1 MVLISLCDIH
11 ISSTFN
17 LLALSHLNVLSK
29 YHSTMYCIYNP
40 SVKVPVPEPLAAT
53 TDPPTAR
60 QEPRALT
67 PESSTAISQVA
78 THYATGPSPQ
88 PSHQQ
93 TENPTSIPSNEI
105 RSVRTA
111 EEEEEEEDREE
122 EENEAGDVLSSS
134 EDILSSSDDESLG
147 SIGSEGQGQ
156 GQDRTLFPYYQTSTR
171 QNQSYSYTK
180 LSELEAG
187 LQKVNVFGV
196 VTDFQPPFQTKGR
209 DFCSIVNITDESLPE
224 REALKC
230 TFFHSNQDRL
240 PKVKKV
246 GDVVC
251 FHRINIKLYPSGVQ
265 GIGQNFTS
273 CLSFPGH
280 LGSKVK
286 PLTGSVSY
294 TFTPQDRRRVE
305 ELRLWIARK
314 SQRVNPFLRLLKDIA
329 IDVDSSDLVCQV
341 LSISRQVSTSGPPN
355 AVLSVWDGT
364 QARHRSLALDLS
376 TYETTQVADSELLR
390 FSDRYSESVV
400 LYGRELVESLAAIK
414 PGRFVCLQDVQ
425 AKLHS
430 DQYNSFKETFSAV
443 ELRLQPSENTTGSR
457 EARVRVLSSEEIE
470 VFELKNRLRKCR
482 KSPSVHFRPL
492 PPDIVASGIT
502 DTPHSEHQQPVPLS
516 ALGKVE
522 DTPAKF
528 LSIVKVLGIE
538 PCSVEGMVQ
547 LRCPICKNKTAVRE
561 NLPNTAI
568 CTLCPREK
576 RKRKRKAPTLQPTYF
591 FKLELA
597 DETGHVKA
605 HVSGAQAARF
615 LSGCPPTVFH
625 RHPQQR
631 MALLEQ
637 LYALTGDNDP
647 FDSDSVA
654 FPRPWVAVCLVS
666 MAGGTSTS
674 SSGTS
679 GDVTYHLFDTILKQ
693 RA

>member
-1 MVLISLCDIH
+1 
-11 ISSTFN
+11 
-17 LLALSHLNVLSK
+17 
-29 YHSTMYCIYNP
+29 
-40 SVKVPVPEPLAAT
+40 LAAT
-53 TDPPTAR
+53 TDPPTA
-60 QEPRALT
+60 PRALT
-67 PESSTAISQVA
+67 PESSTAISHV
-78 THYATGPSPQ
+78 ATGPSPQ
-88 PSHQQ
+88 PSHQH
-93 TENPTSIPSNEI
+93 TENPTSIPSNES
-105 RSVRTA
+105 RSVNRA

-122 EENEAGDVLSSS
+122 EENEGEDVFSSS

-147 SIGSEGQGQ
+147 SIGSEGEGQ
-156 GQDRTLFPYYQTSTR
+156 GQDKTLFPYYQTSTR

-196 VTDFQPPFQTKGR
+196 VADFQPPFQTKGR
-209 DFCSIVNITDESLPE
+209 DLCSIVNITDESLPE
-224 REALKC
+224 RETLKC

-246 GDVVC
+246 GDVVS

-273 CLSFPGH
+273 CLSFSGQ

-314 SQRVNPFLRLLKDIA
+314 SQRVNPFLRLLKDIT

-341 LSISRQVSTSGPPN
+341 LSVSQQVSTSGPPIS
-355 AVLSVWDGT
+355 VLSVWDGT
-364 QARHRSLALDLS
+364 QAKHRSLALDLS
-376 TYETTQVADSELLR
+376 AYETTEVPDSELLGI
-390 FSDRYSESVV
+390 SDSYSESVV

-414 PGRFVCLQDVQ
+414 PGQFVCLQNVQ

-457 EARVRVLSSEEIE
+457 EARVRVLPSGEIE

-482 KSPSVHFRPL
+482 KSPRVHFRPL
-492 PPDIVASGIT
+492 PPDIVPFGIT
-502 DTPHSEHQQPVPLS
+502 ETPHCEDQQPVPIS
-516 ALGKVE
+516 ALGTVE

-528 LSIVKVLGIE
+528 LSVVKVLGIE

-547 LRCPICKNKTAVRE
+547 LRCPICKNKTAVRQ

-591 FKLELA
+591 FELELA

-637 LYALTGDNDP
+637 LYTLTGGNDP

-654 FPRPWVAVCLVS
+654 FLRPWVTVCLVS
-666 MAGGTSTS
+666 MASDTSTS
-674 SSGTS
+674 SSVSS
-679 GDVTYHLFDTILKQ
+679 GGVTCHLFDTILKQ
-693 RA
+693 T